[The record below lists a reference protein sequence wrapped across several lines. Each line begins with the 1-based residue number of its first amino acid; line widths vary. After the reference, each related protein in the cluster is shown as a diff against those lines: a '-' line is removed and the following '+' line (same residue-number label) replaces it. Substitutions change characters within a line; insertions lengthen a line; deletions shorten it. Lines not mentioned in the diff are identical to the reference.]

1 MIESR
6 QSPDPAERGA
16 AAPARAI
23 RYRAEAEPPIH
34 ARGTLS
40 RLVAWTVGVFI
51 VALGGVFLLVLLSLG
66 TGFTPSPSLI
76 RTPQFFRLAVFV
88 LAQIALITFCG
99 YFVVRWARRAMSPS
113 PIAPMADLEI
123 ASAESLPYRA
133 NAQRSIRAR
142 LTLSH
147 LVAVT
152 ASTFIYA
159 TGGFLL
165 AVLLY
170 FWSGNTL
177 AELPLLIPEFF
188 VLTIFVLIQIA
199 LITFCGLFVA
209 RLASRAVSRSLIAQ
223 IAELESATEEF
234 ANGRLERRV
243 RVITDDELGHLANRF
258 NFLAERLDELDHQ
271 RRSFVANV
279 SHDLRTPITIIRAH
293 LDAQSSQAT
302 EQPDDTITPEESFA
316 VIERE
321 TETLAK
327 LVDDLFMLSRLEEAA
342 LPFRQ
347 EPVDVHHLAEK
358 IVDAIRP
365 YALKTSRVSVNS
377 LVPDDLPPAL
387 GDPTRMTQIV
397 NNLLHNAI
405 RHTPAG
411 GVVVL
416 DSRAVMA
423 NQWIEIVVRDTG
435 VGIPADQLPFI
446 FERFYHGE
454 SVRETGGTGLGLS
467 IVKQLVEMQGG
478 SVAAQ
483 STLGEGTAITFRL
496 PAGRRVSA
504 PRPVSTERSRTAALS

>member
-1 MIESR
+1 MIEHRRSPRPPERVETTPTASLPHHGGALRPIRARLTSSR
-6 QSPDPAERGA
+6 LVALAVGALICAAGSLVLLVIIQFFAGYSSVAGYSPVQLPVLTPDLLLLTAFVLFQAALITFGVYFGA
-16 AAPARAI
+16 RLI
-23 RYRAEAEPPIH
+23 RRVMPRSHVVPTASTGQASVELLPYRAEAP
-34 ARGTLS
+34 
-40 RLVAWTVGVFI
+40 
-51 VALGGVFLLVLLSLG
+51 
-66 TGFTPSPSLI
+66 
-76 RTPQFFRLAVFV
+76 
-88 LAQIALITFCG
+88 
-99 YFVVRWARRAMSPS
+99 
-113 PIAPMADLEI
+113 
-123 ASAESLPYRA
+123 
-133 NAQRSIRAR
+133 RSIRNR

-165 AVLLY
+165 VILLY
-170 FWSGNTL
+170 FWSGYTL
-177 AELPLLIPEFF
+177 VELPRLIPEFF
-188 VLTIFVLIQIA
+188 VLTVFVLIQIA
-199 LITFCGLFVA
+199 LITFCGVFVA
-209 RLASRAVSRSLIAQ
+209 RLASRAVSRDIITQ

-243 RVITDDELGHLANRF
+243 RVITDDELGHLAGRF
-258 NFLAERLDELDHQ
+258 NFLAERLDELDQQ

-293 LDAQSSQAT
+293 LDAQAAQGPDQEAAT
-302 EQPDDTITPEESFA
+302 ILPEASFA

-342 LPFRQ
+342 VPFQ
-347 EPVDVHHLAEK
+347 QVPVDVHLLAEE

-365 YALKTSRVSVNS
+365 YALTTSRVSVNS

-387 GDPTRMTQIV
+387 GDPTRITQIV

-405 RHTPAG
+405 RHTPEG

-416 DSRAVMA
+416 DARAA
-423 NQWIEIVVRDTG
+423 AGGSWIELIVRDTG
-435 VGIPADQLPFI
+435 VGIPDDQLPFI

-478 SVAAQ
+478 TVAAE
-483 STLGEGTAITFRL
+483 SKVGEGTAISFRL
-496 PAGRRVSA
+496 PAGQRVA
-504 PRPVSTERSRTAALS
+504 VLPRA